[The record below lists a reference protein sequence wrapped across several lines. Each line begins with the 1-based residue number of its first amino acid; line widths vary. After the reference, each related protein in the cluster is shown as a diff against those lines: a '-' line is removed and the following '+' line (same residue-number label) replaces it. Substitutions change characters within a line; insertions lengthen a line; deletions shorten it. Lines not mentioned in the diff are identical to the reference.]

1 MHNPPPSSTNSTAP
15 AEQSSPLRFGPFQL
29 ISSQRLLLESGK
41 PVKLGSRAFEI
52 LNLLLK
58 KAGQIVTREEL
69 IAQVWPTTVVEEVNL
84 RVHVAALR
92 RALGDGQRGNRY
104 IVNTT
109 GRGYSFVGTVASA
122 MDYVALPNPPQSG
135 AARHNLPSA
144 LTRLVGRTAEVETL
158 VRRARLQRLLTL
170 VGPAGVGKST
180 LALAVARQLLTQFPE
195 GSYFIDLGAISSA
208 SLVPSAFA
216 TALGLTVSLGAPLS
230 DLVNYLKGKS
240 LLLALDNCEHQVGA
254 VACAAE
260 AVLRQCSDVH
270 VLATSRE
277 ALNAEGEWIY
287 HVSPLALP
295 DAENAQL
302 RAETAQQYAAVELFV
317 ERAIVSDHRFEL
329 TDLNAPIVAHI
340 CRSLDGLP
348 LAIELAAAR
357 VNLHGIQE
365 LAARLDDQVSRSA
378 NGRRTAASRHQTL
391 RASLDWS
398 HDVLTEHERIAL
410 RRLAVF
416 HGAFTMESAIG
427 LVAEHG
433 LSTQDAS
440 LAVVGLAD
448 KSVVNTDVSGSTVRH
463 RLLNTTRSYAFEK
476 LSRAQEVGTIVRK
489 HAEQTL
495 KLMRQAELGW
505 ETMARSEW
513 IANYAYAIDDVRAAL
528 EWAFSTDGDASL
540 GTALTVVSVPFGFQL
555 ALMEEFS
562 ARAQYALDWVTA
574 RGAAQPDVEMRL
586 RGALS
591 ALSQNMR
598 RPRHLDQ
605 ALDAQ
610 LAERLR
616 TPKQQITPLLQ
627 KTIYQIEIAD
637 YAGGLCT
644 AEKLSMLAR
653 KTADPLALL
662 MADRV
667 SAQAQHFCGNHATAR
682 IYAERVLDH
691 PAKGIPLAYIPVQVD
706 RRVSM
711 RIVLARIIWLEGHAD
726 QSLALV
732 KETLELATT
741 DSPFALCQALALA
754 ACPIAFWCGKDA
766 QAQEHV
772 AALMQESDRYRLD
785 FWRSYGEWFQRAV
798 GPECG
803 TTTSTESQM
812 RRRETASRKSVSGL
826 LLDTMLTINPSLVTI
841 DSATIEGIQSSGWS
855 TPEKLRVQGQLT
867 LEGTLP
873 KSTSGAESM
882 FLQAIEAAER
892 QNALAWNLRASMSL
906 GKLWV
911 QQNRKR
917 EAFALVNGVL
927 GRFTEGFETKDL
939 REAVALL
946 DHIA

>member
-1 MHNPPPSSTNSTAP
+1 MLNQLPSTNPAAP
-15 AEQSSPLRFGPFQL
+15 VEQSSPLRFGPFQL

-58 KAGQIVTREEL
+58 RAGQIVTREEL

-109 GRGYSFVGTVASA
+109 GRGYSFVGTVTSGIGYA
-122 MDYVALPNPPQSG
+122 ALQNSLQSG
-135 AARHNLPSA
+135 AATHNLPTA
-144 LTRLVGRTAEVETL
+144 LTRIVGRTAEVETL
-158 VRRARLQRLLTL
+158 VGLARPQRLLTL
-170 VGPAGVGKST
+170 VGPAGAGKST
-180 LALAVARQLLTQFPE
+180 LALALARQLLTQFRE
-195 GSYFIDLGAISSA
+195 GTYFIDLGALSSA
-208 SLVPSAFA
+208 SMVPGAFA
-216 TALGLTVSLGAPLS
+216 TALGLAVSLGSPLS
-230 DLVNYLKGKS
+230 DLVAYLKGKS
-240 LLLALDNCEHQVGA
+240 LLLVLDNCEHQVDA
-254 VACAAE
+254 VASATE
-260 AVLRQCSDVH
+260 TVLRQCADVH

-287 HVSPLALP
+287 QVSPLALP
-295 DAENAQL
+295 DGEDAQL
-302 RAETAQQYAAVELFV
+302 RAETARQYAAVELFV
-317 ERAIVSDHRFEL
+317 ERAVVSDHRFEL
-329 TDLNAPIVAHI
+329 TDINAPIVAHI

-378 NGRRTAASRHQTL
+378 NGRRTAASRYQTL

-398 HDVLTEHERIAL
+398 YEVLTEPERIAL

-427 LVAEHG
+427 LVAQHG
-433 LSTQDAS
+433 LNTQDAS
-440 LAVVGLAD
+440 VAVVGLAD
-448 KSVVNTDVSGSTVRH
+448 KSLVTTDVSGSTVRH

-495 KLMRQAELGW
+495 RLMRQAELGW
-505 ETMARSEW
+505 ETMARSAW

-528 EWAFSTDGDASL
+528 DWAFSTDGDASL
-540 GTALTVVSVPFGFQL
+540 GTALTAVSVPFGFQL

-574 RGAAQPDVEMRL
+574 RGTAQPDVEMRL
-586 RGALS
+586 RSALS
-591 ALSQNMR
+591 ALSHNMR
-598 RPRHLDQ
+598 RPRHLDDAVD
-605 ALDAQ
+605 AL
-610 LAERLR
+610 LGERLR
-616 TPKQQITPLLQ
+616 TPKQQITLLLQ
-627 KTIYQIEIAD
+627 RTIYQIEVAD
-637 YAGGLCT
+637 YAGALCT

-653 KTADPLALL
+653 KTADPMALL
-662 MADRV
+662 IADRV
-667 SAQAQHFCGNHATAR
+667 SAQAQHFCGNHGTAR

-691 PAKGIPLAYIPVQVD
+691 PAKGIPLAYIPAQVD
-706 RRVSM
+706 WRVSM
-711 RIVLARIIWLEGHAD
+711 RIVLARIFWLEGLAD

-732 KETLELATT
+732 KEMLELAAT

-754 ACPIAFWCGKDA
+754 ACPIAFWCGENQ

-772 AALMQESDRYRLD
+772 SALMQESDRYRLD

-798 GPECG
+798 SVECD
-803 TTTSTESQM
+803 TTTS
-812 RRRETASRKSVSGL
+812 SGL
-826 LLDTMLTINPSLVTI
+826 LLDTMLTINPRIASI
-841 DSATIEGIQSSGWS
+841 DSCIVEDTQSSGWS

-867 LEGTLP
+867 LERALP
-873 KSTSGAESM
+873 DSTSGAEII
-882 FLQAIEAAER
+882 FLRAIEAAEQ

-906 GKLWV
+906 GRLWL

-917 EAFALVNGVL
+917 DAFALVNGVFR
-927 GRFTEGFETKDL
+927 RFTEGFDTKDL
-939 REAVALL
+939 RQAVALL
-946 DHIA
+946 DQLA